1 MLGWKHGRDQ
11 SEQFRHRPAYFPTIC
26 IKYASLKQ
34 NHMEN
39 KLAIS
44 TASACTP
51 STVACRL
58 REEFVTSYL
67 HIAAVEDLAAIPRLA
82 HLQH

>member
-1 MLGWKHGRDQ
+1 
-11 SEQFRHRPAYFPTIC
+11 
-26 IKYASLKQ
+26 
-34 NHMEN
+34 MEN

-44 TASACTP
+44 TASACAP
-51 STVACRL
+51 NTVACRL

-82 HLQH
+82 SSSALHHFKISLGY